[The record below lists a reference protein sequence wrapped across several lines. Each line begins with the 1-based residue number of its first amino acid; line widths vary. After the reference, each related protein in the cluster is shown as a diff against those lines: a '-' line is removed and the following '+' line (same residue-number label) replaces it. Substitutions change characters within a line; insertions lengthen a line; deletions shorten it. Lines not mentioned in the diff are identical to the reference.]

1 MPDPTPTP
9 TEQVDNAL
17 KLARDAQALLDRA
30 KELGTPLPPE
40 FEDKANALLT
50 LDAPKT
56 SNIAKALSLD
66 DTAGEAQILS
76 AITTLQQAPDLKVLE
91 AHAANHGK
99 VLLDS
104 TAVAELQQRAAAGD
118 KAKTDLHEQRFIIA
132 FDKAQF
138 EGRVDARPETKTLH
152 RGLFEADPELALQ
165 NLASLPRVVNVVA
178 PGTPVTALEH
188 ESPAPDAPEG
198 YDADSFQ
205 LHKKAEAYLAAHPDV
220 DYLAAVEAVS

>member
-17 KLARDAQALLDRA
+17 KLAQDAQALLDRA

-66 DTAGEAQILS
+66 ETAGEAQILS

-99 VLLDS
+99 VLLDAS
-104 TAVAELQQRAAAGD
+104 QVADLNERAAAGD
-118 KAKTDLHEQRFIIA
+118 KAKADLHEQRFVIA
-132 FDKAQF
+132 WDKAMF
-138 EGRVDARPETKTLH
+138 EGRVDAKPETQQLH
-152 RGLFEADPELALQ
+152 RGLFEANPELALQ
-165 NLASLPRVVNVVA
+165 NLASQPRVVNVV
-178 PGTPVTALEH
+178 PTAAAVKTLEH
-188 ESPAPDAPEG
+188 EAAVEDVPDG
-198 YDADSFQ
+198 YDAESFL
-205 LHKKAEAYLAAHPDV
+205 LHKKALDYQAANPDV